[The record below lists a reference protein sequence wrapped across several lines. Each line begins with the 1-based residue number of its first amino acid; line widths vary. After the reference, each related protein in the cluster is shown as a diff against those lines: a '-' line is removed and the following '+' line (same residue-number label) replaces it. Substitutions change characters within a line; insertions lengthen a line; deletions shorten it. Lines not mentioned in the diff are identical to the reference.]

1 MTLFMTLISRYGPL
15 SPLPPLRAGPAPQ
28 TRYHPAAFICFS
40 DVVGQRSYPLDWL
53 GVGGVFGHGVP
64 VCSSLVIT

>member
-1 MTLFMTLISRYGPL
+1 MTLFPPFRHFAPGPR
-15 SPLPPLRAGPAPQ
+15 PKHVI
-28 TRYHPAAFICFS
+28 TPAAFICFN

-64 VCSSLVIT
+64 GCSSLVIT